1 MVGGIKAKVYWDCRV
16 APQFWSSS
24 EVPESLVYLKL

>member
-16 APQFWSSS
+16 APQIWSSS